1 MPSEIKDHNNQEAW
15 DIDNQEKCTFLP
27 KHADSNREPYLVN
40 IWKTMPFIPRG
51 LPLVWIVMLS
61 DSIYQNDTECR
72 PSVAS
77 QIPLQ
82 NYRSLY
88 REANREF
95 NHRWLDH
102 GMTLKLA
109 PWNGDYDEMTVSTKL
124 DPS

>member
-15 DIDNQEKCTFLP
+15 EIDNQEKCTFLP

-77 QIPLQ
+77 QIPLLRRNIHLTQ
-82 NYRSLY
+82 LFSASAIIL
-88 REANREF
+88 
-95 NHRWLDH
+95 HLSVL
-102 GMTLKLA
+102 LKLLNIF
-109 PWNGDYDEMTVSTKL
+109 P
-124 DPS
+124 